1 MFKCNVRPSADNIDN
16 SSYDSYTGIRT
27 ITYIH
32 RMKSYFIRLSNQHEN
47 IWKYILIFSTIV
59 LIVVA
64 LPKETQF
71 NYTYQKGKPWAY
83 DNLQAPFDFAIGKTE
98 AELNEERTAVTK
110 NIHPFYRF
118 DEKILEQKQ
127 KSFSKELD
135 EVWKKRLET
144 AGAKQDNSDKQ
155 KLLQLSIG
163 QEILKMVYERG
174 IIMVSD
180 ASIGNNLDGIITVVR
195 NNIADEH
202 SVKDYL
208 TIQSAFIFIT
218 EQLNNMSNADKS
230 LLSPLL
236 ENALAHNVIY
246 DADAT
251 NQWAK
256 QLYDKIS
263 LSRGLVQ
270 KDEVIITKG
279 EVVDDSRFQ
288 KLESLKNEMKHQE
301 FSGSAKWMMF
311 LGHFILVTL
320 ALSMLILFLYQF
332 REEIYHDNSRIL
344 LLMILILMIIYLFL
358 WARKINLFD
367 MYLVPVCIL
376 PIIIRAFYDT
386 RTAMFSHIIM
396 LLIIGFEAP
405 SGFEFMFIQ
414 TIAGMVAVFT
424 IFNMSRRSQFFISV
438 LMIFLT
444 YSLSF
449 IGVTIL
455 HEANF
460 RTIDWMN
467 LKWFLGN
474 SVITLFAFPLIFI
487 FEKTFGFLSDVSLME
502 IADSNSPLLREL
514 SMKAPGTFQHSLQVA
529 NLAEA
534 AIYHIGGNPL
544 LVRAGAMY
552 HDIGKIDMPMYFIEN
567 QNTLNN
573 PHDELPFEESAKII
587 KSHVIRG
594 IEKARKH
601 GVPEQ
606 IIDFIRSHHGTIRL
620 QYFYQSFL
628 KNYPEKVPDEELFRY
643 PGPLPFSRETSVLMM
658 ADSVEAASRSLKTAD
673 AASISELVDQIIDN
687 QLEQQ
692 QFENSPITLH
702 DISELRK
709 LFKRM
714 LMSIYH
720 VRIEYPH

>member
-1 MFKCNVRPSADNIDN
+1 
-16 SSYDSYTGIRT
+16 
-27 ITYIH
+27 
-32 RMKSYFIRLSNQHEN
+32 MKTYFIRLSNQHEN
-47 IWKYILIFSTIV
+47 IWKFILIFLTIQ
-59 LIVVA
+59 LIVIA

-71 NYTYQKGKPWAY
+71 NYAFQKGKPWAY
-83 DNLQAPFDFAIGKTE
+83 DNLLAPFDYAINKTE
-98 AELNEERTAVTK
+98 TEMNEEKAAVMK
-110 NIHPFYRF
+110 NSHPFYRF
-118 DEKILEQKQ
+118 DDRLAEQKQ
-127 KSFSKELD
+127 VSFKKEL
-135 EVWKKRLET
+135 EQVWNGKLKT
-144 AGAKQDNSDKQ
+144 ADITKAQAEKHFA
-155 KLLQLSIG
+155 LQLSIG
-163 QEILKMVYERG
+163 NEILKMVYERG
-174 IIMVSD
+174 IILVND
-180 ASIGNNLDGIITVVR
+180 ESIGSNPDGIITVVR
-195 NNIADEH
+195 NNVAEER
-202 SVKDYL
+202 SMKDYFS
-208 TIQSAFIFIT
+208 IQSAFQFIT
-218 EQLNNMSNADKS
+218 EQLNNMSAADKP
-230 LLSPLL
+230 LISPLL

-246 DADAT
+246 DDAAT
-251 NQWAK
+251 KQWAK
-256 QLYDKIS
+256 QLLDKIS

-270 KDEVIITKG
+270 KDEVVILKG
-279 EVVDDSRFQ
+279 EVVDESKFQ

-301 FSGSAKWMMF
+301 FSGTARWMMY
-311 LGHFILVTL
+311 LGHLILVSL

-332 REEIYHDNSRIL
+332 RKEIYHDNSRML
-344 LLMILILMIIYLFL
+344 LLMILILMNIYLFL

-376 PIIIRAFYDT
+376 PIIVRAFYDT
-386 RTAMFSHIIM
+386 RTALFTHIIT

-405 SGFEFMFIQ
+405 SGFEFTFIQ
-414 TIAGMVAVFT
+414 TIAGMVA
-424 IFNMSRRSQFFISV
+424 IFSIVNMSRRSQFFISV
-438 LMIFLT
+438 LMIFMT
-444 YSLSF
+444 YTVCF

-460 RTIDWMN
+460 RAIDWMN

-474 SVITLFAFPLIFI
+474 SIITLFAFPLIFI
-487 FEKTFGFLSDVSLME
+487 FEKAFGFLSDVSLME

-573 PHDELPFEESAKII
+573 PHDDLSFEESARII

-594 IEKARKH
+594 VEKARKH
-601 GVPEQ
+601 GIPEQ
-606 IIDFIRSHHGTIRL
+606 IIDFIRTHHGTVRL

-643 PGPLPFSRETSVLMM
+643 QGPLPFSRESAVLMM
-658 ADSVEAASRSLKTAD
+658 ADSVEAASRSLKSAD
-673 AASISELVDQIIDN
+673 AASISELVDLIIDVQLN
-687 QLEQQ
+687 QK
-692 QFENSPITLH
+692 QFDNSPITVK
-702 DISELRK
+702 DISEIRK

-720 VRIEYPH
+720 VRVEYPR